1 MGCGASRVE
10 PVETSS
16 KAWAATL
23 ALMEEADRARQAAA
37 RAEARLRHL
46 QQRVAHEVELDA
58 PRLPKQFRE
67 PRTPNELDSD
77 MRHHAES
84 SDWWWM
90 ADTHSGGAYS
100 RRPLRPPAVPPPPT
114 KRRAVLPPLEG

>member
-1 MGCGASRVE
+1 MHPAE
-10 PVETSS
+10 PSS

-58 PRLPKQFRE
+58 PRIIVE
-67 PRTPNELDSD
+67 AME
-77 MRHHAES
+77 RHGEDAK
-84 SDWWWM
+84 
-90 ADTHSGGAYS
+90 AVTAACGA
-100 RRPLRPPAVPPPPT
+100 
-114 KRRAVLPPLEG
+114 LEALLSEGMD